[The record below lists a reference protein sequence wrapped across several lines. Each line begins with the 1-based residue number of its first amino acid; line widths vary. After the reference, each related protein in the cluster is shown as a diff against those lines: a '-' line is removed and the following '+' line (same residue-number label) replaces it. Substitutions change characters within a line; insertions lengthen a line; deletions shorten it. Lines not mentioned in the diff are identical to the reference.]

1 MVERFRRRSYEWY
14 KVLFDKIFAVIILL
28 TLCPLILAVSILI
41 KLDSKGKVLITQK
54 RVGQYGIPFKMY
66 KFRTMKMETPQLPTS
81 ELKDLSA
88 YITRVGKVLRKT
100 SLDELPQLFNVLKG
114 DMSLVG
120 PRPVLVNEHNLIH
133 LRKRA
138 RIEKVKPGLTGY
150 AQINGRD
157 FISDREKVVYDK
169 YYVLHKCVRL
179 DLRILFA
186 TIFYVIR
193 ARDHR
198 G

>member
-1 MVERFRRRSYEWY
+1 MVERFRRQSYECY
-14 KVLFDKIFAVIILL
+14 KVLFDKVLAIIILL
-28 TLCPLILAVSILI
+28 VLFPVLLVIGLLI
-41 KLDSKGKVLITQK
+41 KLDSKGKIIIVQK
-54 RVGQYGIPFKMY
+54 RVGQYGIPFNMY

-81 ELKDLSA
+81 ELQDPSE
-88 YITRVGKVLRKT
+88 YITRVGKVLRRT
-100 SLDELPQLFNVLKG
+100 SLDEIPQLFNVIKG

-133 LRKRA
+133 LRKKA

-169 YYVLHKCVRL
+169 FYVLHKCVRL
-179 DLRILFA
+179 DLRILFE
-186 TIFYVIR
+186 TFFYVIK
-193 ARDHR
+193 AHDNR